1 VPAMHK
7 HRSPVAEILALSS
20 GPRVDPQDLAQR
32 LAERDARLAA
42 DTRTDC
48 EKFLGD
54 PAPGRS
60 ALAGNGDAACV
71 DRRRR
76 K

>member
-1 VPAMHK
+1 M
-7 HRSPVAEILALSS
+7 RI
-20 GPRVDPQDLAQR
+20 
-32 LAERDARLAA
+32 AERDQREAA
-42 DTRTDC
+42 DTRTPAQIW
-48 EKFLGD
+48 LND

-60 ALAGNGDAACV
+60 ALAGNGTAARV